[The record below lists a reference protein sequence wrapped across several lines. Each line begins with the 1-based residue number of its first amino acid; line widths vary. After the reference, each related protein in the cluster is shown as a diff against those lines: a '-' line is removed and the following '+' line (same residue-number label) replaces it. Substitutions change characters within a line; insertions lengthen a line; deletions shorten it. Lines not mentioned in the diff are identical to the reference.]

1 MRLAYNAKLK
11 EVNAMEK
18 KYEFNLF
25 LTEQLYEITD
35 SIEGSIGSEEADLNE
50 I

>member
-18 KYEFNLF
+18 KYEFNH
-25 LTEQLYEITD
+25 QVSRKLYEITD